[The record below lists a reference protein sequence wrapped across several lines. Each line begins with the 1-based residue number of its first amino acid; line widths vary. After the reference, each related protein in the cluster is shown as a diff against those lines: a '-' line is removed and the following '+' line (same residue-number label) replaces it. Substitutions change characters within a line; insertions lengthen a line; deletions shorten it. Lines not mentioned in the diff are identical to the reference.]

1 MSVPDYIWARFPLDQ
16 ILEEEAIQPFQG
28 FDLDNAVHPLFVREN
43 FRDADYDAL
52 LPALRLATRLLNC
65 EASIIYYHTI
75 FHVKI
80 TKKHYPA
87 SSNVEY
93 DEYEAVYPPNRSL
106 TVKEVRRV
114 RKEFSNIAD
123 TMQFHRKELRSGNKG
138 QCDESQ
144 AEVDLSVS
152 WQGFRGWPSAINYNE
167 KGYADLVEL
176 YHQTTD
182 KDVSAPLAIH
192 YVQFARMLCH
202 ELSHAAAFYRWG
214 DYGGEVAWADNV
226 LTESGFDWET
236 IVWGGI
242 LDDEHTLLQW
252 PGITTAN
259 SYLRKGSTMK
269 CVGQPAAADV
279 EWELPLGWVLQ
290 MCRTSFW
297 EEVVPI
303 KGRDAL
309 IAPKLIGMR
318 YKPADCKCSTCSTS
332 NPFYNFKDLSLVMN
346 EIVLWPEPDSPS
358 CEAHRAEWCDAKVW
372 AKDPLECVA
381 DGFVLLTNG
390 RLIHHKYAK
399 RFPEAKVMGRGWL
412 DTRKARKSKGRWIER
427 RLQQL
432 EAVVESD
439 DGRSGEDES

>member
-1 MSVPDYIWARFPLDQ
+1 MSVPNYIWARFPLDQ

-28 FDLDNAVHPLFVREN
+28 FDLENAVHPLFVREN
-43 FRDADYDAL
+43 FPNANYDAL

-65 EASIIYYHTI
+65 EASMIYYHTI
-75 FHVKI
+75 FHVKT

-87 SSNVEY
+87 GSNVEY
-93 DEYEAVYPPNRSL
+93 DEYEAVYPPNRPL
-106 TVKEVRRV
+106 TVKE
-114 RKEFSNIAD
+114 
-123 TMQFHRKELRSGNKG
+123 
-138 QCDESQ
+138 
-144 AEVDLSVS
+144 
-152 WQGFRGWPSAINYNE
+152 GFRGWPSAINYNE
-167 KGYADLVEL
+167 TGYADLVEL
-176 YHQTTD
+176 YHQTED
-182 KDVSAPLAIH
+182 KDVSALLAIQ
-192 YVQFARMLCH
+192 YVQFARLLCH

-259 SYLRKGSTMK
+259 NYLRKCSAFK

-279 EWELPLGWVLQ
+279 EWDLPLGWVLQ

-309 IAPKLIGMR
+309 VAPKLIGTR
-318 YKPADCKCSTCSTS
+318 YKPTTCKCSTCSSS
-332 NPFYNFKDLSLVMN
+332 NPFYDFKDLSLVMN
-346 EIVLWPEPDSPS
+346 GTLWPEPDSPS
-358 CEAHRAEWCDAKVW
+358 CEAHLANWCDAEVW
-372 AKDPLECVA
+372 AKDPLECVP
-381 DGFVLLTNG
+381 DGFVLLANG
-390 RLIHHKYAK
+390 RFVHEKYAK

-412 DTRKARKSKGRWIER
+412 DTRKARKSKGRWTER